1 MVQCPSESA
10 RLRRN
15 GFTFKQF
22 FVAHDRCEM
31 KVGTDSILL
40 GAWADVSD
48 ITGKILDIGSGS
60 GLLALMLAQRTTH
73 SVQIDAVEL
82 DDNAALQATENF
94 ALSPWA
100 GRVALHHCA
109 LQSFAAQTS
118 SRYDLIITNPP
129 YYQPGV
135 ECRNPSRGTARYTSE
150 LSHQTLLK
158 HARALASDN
167 GKMAVVLP
175 CDISTD
181 FMQLA
186 AGEGWFLLRHTEV
199 AEFANRAPHRA
210 LMLFGVEPA
219 SLQSD
224 RLVIRDESNAYSD
237 DFRELT
243 NAFYLFF

>member
-10 RLRRN
+10 PLSRN

-60 GLLALMLAQRTTH
+60 GLLALMLAQRTTD

-94 ALSPWA
+94 AQSPWA
-100 GRVALHHCA
+100 SRMALHHCA
-109 LQSFAAQTS
+109 LQSFATQTP

-135 ECRNPSRGTARYTSE
+135 ECRNASRGTARYTSE

-158 HARALASDN
+158 HARALASDK

-175 CDISTD
+175 CDISVD
-181 FMQLA
+181 FIELA
-186 AGEGWFLLRHTEV
+186 AREGWFLLQHVEV
-199 AEFANRAPHRA
+199 TEFAHRAAHRA

-219 SLQSD
+219 SQRSG
-224 RLVIRDESNAYSD
+224 RLVIRDESKAYSD

-243 NAFYLFF
+243 KAFYLFF

>member
-1 MVQCPSESA
+1 
-10 RLRRN
+10 
-15 GFTFKQF
+15 
-22 FVAHDRCEM
+22 M

-60 GLLALMLAQRTTH
+60 GLLALMLAQRTTD

-158 HARALASDN
+158 HARALASN
-167 GKMAVVLP
+167 KGKMAVVLP
-175 CDISTD
+175 CDISAD

>member
-10 RLRRN
+10 PLRRN

-60 GLLALMLAQRTTH
+60 GLLALMLAQRTTD

-94 ALSPWA
+94 AQSPWA
-100 GRVALHHCA
+100 SRMALHHSA
-109 LQSFAAQTS
+109 LQSFAAQTP

-135 ECRNPSRGTARYTSE
+135 GCRNASRGAARYTSE

-158 HARALASDN
+158 HARTLASDK

-175 CDISTD
+175 CDISVD
-181 FMQLA
+181 FIELA
-186 AGEGWFLLRHTEV
+186 AREGWFLLQHTEV
-199 AEFANRAPHRA
+199 TEFAHRAAHRA

-219 SLQSD
+219 LQQSG
-224 RLVIRDESNAYSD
+224 RLVIRDEHNAYSN

-243 NAFYLFF
+243 KAFYLFF

>member
-1 MVQCPSESA
+1 
-10 RLRRN
+10 
-15 GFTFKQF
+15 
-22 FVAHDRCEM
+22 M

-243 NAFYLFF
+243 NAFYLFSECDDMKKAQ

>member
-1 MVQCPSESA
+1 
-10 RLRRN
+10 
-15 GFTFKQF
+15 
-22 FVAHDRCEM
+22 M

-60 GLLALMLAQRTTH
+60 GLLALMLAQRTTD

-109 LQSFAAQTS
+109 LQSFTAQTS

-158 HARALASDN
+158 HARALASN
-167 GKMAVVLP
+167 KGKMAVVLP
-175 CDISTD
+175 CDISAD

-186 AGEGWFLLRHTEV
+186 AGEGWFLLRHPEV

>member
-1 MVQCPSESA
+1 
-10 RLRRN
+10 
-15 GFTFKQF
+15 
-22 FVAHDRCEM
+22 M

-40 GAWADVSD
+40 GGWADVSD

-60 GLLALMLAQRTTH
+60 GLLALMLAQRTTD

-158 HARALASDN
+158 HARALASN
-167 GKMAVVLP
+167 KGKMAVVLP
-175 CDISTD
+175 CDISAD

-210 LMLFGVEPA
+210 LMLFGVEPV

-224 RLVIRDESNAYSD
+224 RLIIRDESKVYSN

>member
-1 MVQCPSESA
+1 
-10 RLRRN
+10 
-15 GFTFKQF
+15 
-22 FVAHDRCEM
+22 M

-40 GAWADVSD
+40 GGWADVSD

-60 GLLALMLAQRTTH
+60 GLLALMLAQRTTD

-158 HARALASDN
+158 HARALASN
-167 GKMAVVLP
+167 KGKMAVVLP
-175 CDISTD
+175 CDISAD

-210 LMLFGVEPA
+210 LMLFGVEPV

-224 RLVIRDESNAYSD
+224 RLIIRDESKVYSN

-243 NAFYLFF
+243 NAFYLFSEFDDVKKAQ

>member
-10 RLRRN
+10 PLRRN

-60 GLLALMLAQRTTH
+60 GLLALMLAQRTTD

-94 ALSPWA
+94 AQSPWA
-100 GRVALHHCA
+100 SRMALHHCA
-109 LQSFAAQTS
+109 LQSFATQTP

-135 ECRNPSRGTARYTSE
+135 ECRNVSRGTARYTSE

-158 HARALASDN
+158 HACTLASDK

-175 CDISTD
+175 CDISVD
-181 FMQLA
+181 FIQLA
-186 AGEGWFLLRHTEV
+186 AREGWFLLQHTAV
-199 AEFANRAPHRA
+199 TEFAHRAAHRA
-210 LMLFGVEPA
+210 LMLFGLEPA
-219 SLQSD
+219 SQQSD
-224 RLVIRDESNAYSD
+224 RLIIRDESKVYSN

-243 NAFYLFF
+243 KAFYLFF

>member
-10 RLRRN
+10 PLRRN

-48 ITGKILDIGSGS
+48 ITGKTLDIGSGS
-60 GLLALMLAQRTTH
+60 GLLALMLAQRTTD

-82 DDNAALQATENF
+82 DDNAALQAKENF
-94 ALSPWA
+94 AQSPWA
-100 GRVALHHCA
+100 SRMALHHCA
-109 LQSFAAQTS
+109 LQSFAAQTP

-135 ECRNPSRGTARYTSE
+135 ECRNASRGTARYTSE

-158 HARALASDN
+158 HARRLASDK

-175 CDISTD
+175 CDISVD
-181 FMQLA
+181 FIQLA
-186 AGEGWFLLRHTEV
+186 AREGWFLLQHVEV
-199 AEFANRAPHRA
+199 TEFAHRAAHRA
-210 LMLFGVEPA
+210 LMLFCVEPA
-219 SLQSD
+219 LQQSD
-224 RLVIRDESNAYSD
+224 RLIIRDERKAYSN

-243 NAFYLFF
+243 KAFYLFF

>member
-1 MVQCPSESA
+1 
-10 RLRRN
+10 
-15 GFTFKQF
+15 
-22 FVAHDRCEM
+22 M

-60 GLLALMLAQRTTH
+60 GLLALMLAQRTTD

-94 ALSPWA
+94 AQSPWA
-100 GRVALHHCA
+100 SRMALHHCA
-109 LQSFAAQTS
+109 LQSFAAQTP

-135 ECRNPSRGTARYTSE
+135 ECRNASRGTARYTSE

-158 HARALASDN
+158 HARRLASDK

-175 CDISTD
+175 CDISVD
-181 FMQLA
+181 FIQLA
-186 AGEGWFLLRHTEV
+186 AREEWFLLQYTEV
-199 AEFANRAPHRA
+199 TEFANRAAHRA

-219 SLQSD
+219 SQRSG
-224 RLVIRDESNAYSD
+224 RLVIRDESKAYSD

-243 NAFYLFF
+243 KAFYLFF

>member
-10 RLRRN
+10 PLRCN

-60 GLLALMLAQRTTH
+60 GLLALMLAQRTTD

-82 DDNAALQATENF
+82 DDNAALQATDNF
-94 ALSPWA
+94 AQSPWA
-100 GRVALHHCA
+100 GRMALHHCA
-109 LQSFAAQTS
+109 LQSFTAQTP

-135 ECRNPSRGTARYTSE
+135 ECRNASRGTARYTSE
-150 LSHQTLLK
+150 LSHKTLLK
-158 HARALASDN
+158 HARTLASDK

-175 CDISTD
+175 CDISVD
-181 FMQLA
+181 FIQLA
-186 AGEGWFLLRHTEV
+186 AREGWFLLQHTEV
-199 AEFANRAPHRA
+199 TEFANRAPHRA

-219 SLQSD
+219 SPQSD

-237 DFRELT
+237 DFHELT
-243 NAFYLFF
+243 KAFYLFF

>member
-1 MVQCPSESA
+1 
-10 RLRRN
+10 
-15 GFTFKQF
+15 
-22 FVAHDRCEM
+22 M

-60 GLLALMLAQRTTH
+60 GLLALMLAQRTTD

-94 ALSPWA
+94 AQSPWA
-100 GRVALHHCA
+100 SRMALHHCA
-109 LQSFAAQTS
+109 LQSFAAQTP

-135 ECRNPSRGTARYTSE
+135 ECRNASRGTARYTSE
-150 LSHQTLLK
+150 LSHKTLLK
-158 HARALASDN
+158 HARTLASDK

-175 CDISTD
+175 CDISVD
-181 FMQLA
+181 FIQLA
-186 AGEGWFLLRHTEV
+186 AREGWFLLQHTEV
-199 AEFANRAPHRA
+199 TEFANRAPHRA

-219 SLQSD
+219 SPQSD

-243 NAFYLFF
+243 KAFYLFF

>member
-1 MVQCPSESA
+1 MVQCPSESVP
-10 RLRRN
+10 LRRN

-60 GLLALMLAQRTTH
+60 GLLALMLAQRTTD

-94 ALSPWA
+94 AQSPWA
-100 GRVALHHCA
+100 SRMALHHCA
-109 LQSFAAQTS
+109 LQSFAAQTP

-135 ECRNPSRGTARYTSE
+135 ECRNASRGTARYTSE
-150 LSHQTLLK
+150 LSHKTLLK
-158 HARALASDN
+158 HARTLASDK

-175 CDISTD
+175 CDISVD
-181 FMQLA
+181 FIQLA
-186 AGEGWFLLRHTEV
+186 AREGWFLLQHTEV
-199 AEFANRAPHRA
+199 TEFANRAPHRA

-219 SLQSD
+219 SPQSD

-237 DFRELT
+237 DFHELT
-243 NAFYLFF
+243 KAFYLFF